1 MFLGFCH
8 TSHVLISRI
17 PANANRKRPPRML
30 ISRIPADANQIL
42 TVSGPVT
49 LYRHPTLAA
58 VLDRNLANQNS
69 MQNATI
75 KAISTFLFSLFP
87 FSFLLAQQEDAD
99 FMRSMGKMY
108 VVVAVIAAIFIG
120 IVIFL
125 IYLDRK
131 LTKLEHQIKNHD

>member
-1 MFLGFCH
+1 PC
-8 TSHVLISRI
+8 
-17 PANANRKRPPRML
+17 
-30 ISRIPADANQIL
+30 
-42 TVSGPVT
+42 
-49 LYRHPTLAA
+49 
-58 VLDRNLANQNS
+58 NLNV
-69 MQNATI
+69 MKDATI
-75 KAISTFLFSLFP
+75 KIISASLFFFLFP

-131 LTKLEHQIKNHD
+131 LTKLESQINQHD